1 MITVVL
7 QNVLHYL
14 LSAIPALHLQM
25 KRGYTALH
33 LAAEKGHDAC
43 MASLLMK
50 GMYMYVHIND
60 TACF

>member
-14 LSAIPALHLQM
+14 LSVIPSLYLQTNF
-25 KRGYTALH
+25 GDTALH
-33 LAAEKGHDAC
+33 FAAKYGYDAC
-43 MASLLMK
+43 VASLLMK
-50 GMYMYVHIND
+50 GTYMYVHIND